1 MDGGIE
7 ATQRASI
14 LTAEPL
20 TVAGGGTPPFNRNR

>member
-14 LTAEPL
+14 LTADPL
-20 TVAGGGTPPFNRNR
+20 TVARGETHPFNLNR